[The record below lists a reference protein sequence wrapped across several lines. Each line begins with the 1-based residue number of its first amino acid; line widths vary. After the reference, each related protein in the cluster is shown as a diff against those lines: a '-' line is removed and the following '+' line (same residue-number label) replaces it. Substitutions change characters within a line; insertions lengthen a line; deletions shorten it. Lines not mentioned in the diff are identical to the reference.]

1 MSILDNNTPGNLI
14 PPATR
19 VANQLVNM
27 TVRSYQQMVDT
38 FNRGSIMFWQNP
50 QGLTPDEI
58 AEALGTNAQE
68 VFQLH
73 YKLGQL
79 IGGVK
84 PEAIAEGLGVVGQ
97 FTYNEDGSVNVV
109 HPTTTTIEPI
119 VDPEITTTI
128 EPVLEETTTTT
139 TEQP

>member
-1 MSILDNNTPGNLI
+1 MSILDNGPGNLV

-38 FNRGSIMFWQNP
+38 FNRGAIMFWQNP

-58 AEALGTNAQE
+58 AAALGTNAQE
-68 VFQLH
+68 VFSLH

-79 IGGVK
+79 IGSVK
-84 PEAIAEGLGVVGQ
+84 PEAIAEGFSAVGE
-97 FTYNEDGSVNVV
+97 FTYNEDGSVNIVV
-109 HPTTTTIEPI
+109 PTTTTVEPATDPQTTTTIEPI
-119 VDPEITTTI
+119 LD
-128 EPVLEETTTTT
+128 ETTTST

>member
-1 MSILDNNTPGNLI
+1 MSILDNAPGNLV

-19 VANQLVNM
+19 VANQLINM

-58 AEALGTNAQE
+58 AAALGTNAQE

-79 IGGVK
+79 IGSVK
-84 PEAIAEGLGVVGQ
+84 PEAIAQGLSVVGQ

-109 HPTTTTIEPI
+109 HPDPEPEVTPDPSGEVP
-119 VDPEITTTI
+119 VDPSG
-128 EPVLEETTTTT
+128 V
-139 TEQP
+139 

>member
-1 MSILDNNTPGNLI
+1 MSILDNNPNVDII

-19 VANQLVNM
+19 VANQLINM

-38 FNRGSIMFWQNP
+38 FNRGSIIFWQNP

-58 AEALGTNAQE
+58 AEALGTSAQE
-68 VFQLH
+68 VFSLH
-73 YKLGQL
+73 YQLGQL

-84 PEAIAEGLGVVGQ
+84 PEAITQGLSVVGQ

-109 HPTTTTIEPI
+109 HPDPEPEVTPDPSGEVP
-119 VDPEITTTI
+119 VDPSG
-128 EPVLEETTTTT
+128 V
-139 TEQP
+139 

>member
-1 MSILDNNTPGNLI
+1 MSILDNSPGNVI

-19 VANQLVNM
+19 VANQLINM
-27 TVRSYQQMVDT
+27 TVRSYQQMVET
-38 FNRGSIMFWQNP
+38 FNRGAIMFWQNP

-58 AEALGTNAQE
+58 AAALGTNAQE

-79 IGGVK
+79 IGSVK
-84 PEAIAEGLGVVGQ
+84 PEAIVQGFSVVGE

-109 HPTTTTIEPI
+109 HS
-119 VDPEITTTI
+119 DPEVTP
-128 EPVLEETTTTT
+128 EPSGV
-139 TEQP
+139 